1 MKILTPLSPEIL
13 AMLYRMGHGGEI
25 VLADAHFLGNS
36 TNVNALYAE
45 GLKVANLLNERLLPV
60 PQDSYVDSLIFMT
73 IPVPEDQANS
83 VV

>member
-1 MKILTPLSPEIL
+1 MKISPPLSPELL

-36 TNVNALYAE
+36 TNANLLCVD
-45 GLKVANLLNERLLPV
+45 GSKVANFLNERLLLV
-60 PQDSYVDSLIFMT
+60 SQDSYVDSLIFMT

-83 VV
+83 SV